1 MNCSVAKTTRKVN
14 TDRTNWDV
22 DAQANIEQVSESIN
36 EKVRANNY
44 SSVKWRTEAVQHSAV
59 FGAKVLDKVRR
70 QANQKVTGS
79 MKSFLKNAIRIELSN
94 VVIARIARGKGNTTK
109 EFKEEIKK
117 QLGYDA
123 KTGIYAGNV
132 AYVSEML
139 KGTSESNDN
148 IIAWYNEAFNNAIN
162 EDTDRSYADDF
173 FLDVFSHQKLGSV
186 KFEKDDTFGEYKLAE
201 ALSVTED
208 NEVNEPENG
217 ENPTDTNTDDT
228 IAAFEHSGEHK
239 DFMIGVDQDI
249 KNYFNTLNKLKSSE
263 KAGNK
268 WQLDKENLYEIVN
281 TMDARSCSN
290 VLFHQGDF
298 TDDVAM
304 VESIKRI
311 ARQCAG
317 FEAFM
322 KFAEDLEKDADFRYK
337 VYNSFAKRIM
347 SKLETVVDE
356 KNGKPN
362 LANKRSNAVTAL
374 AFEFRNTIK
383 STAVSVNNYEV
394 EDRYEAMNKTLM
406 SSSNIKYSEFLNKIA
421 TQPNDEDVLSFIGE
435 LTSLLQVY
443 YPTIDKY
450 GVANYLY
457 NSIDV
462 NGKVNVSANLSN
474 LKNILSRT
482 IQAAKRTAVA
492 YNSLQYE
499 AKNKRFEL

>member
-1 MNCSVAKTTRKVN
+1 MGNMNCSVAKTTRKVN

-22 DAQANIEQVSESIN
+22 DAQANVEQVSESIN

-162 EDTDRSYADDF
+162 EDTGISYADEF
-173 FLDVFSHQKLGSV
+173 FLNVFSHQKLGSV

-217 ENPTDTNTDDT
+217 ENP
-228 IAAFEHSGEHK
+228 
-239 DFMIGVDQDI
+239 
-249 KNYFNTLNKLKSSE
+249 
-263 KAGNK
+263 
-268 WQLDKENLYEIVN
+268 
-281 TMDARSCSN
+281 
-290 VLFHQGDF
+290 
-298 TDDVAM
+298 
-304 VESIKRI
+304 
-311 ARQCAG
+311 
-317 FEAFM
+317 
-322 KFAEDLEKDADFRYK
+322 
-337 VYNSFAKRIM
+337 
-347 SKLETVVDE
+347 
-356 KNGKPN
+356 
-362 LANKRSNAVTAL
+362 AN
-374 AFEFRNTIK
+374 
-383 STAVSVNNYEV
+383 
-394 EDRYEAMNKTLM
+394 
-406 SSSNIKYSEFLNKIA
+406 
-421 TQPNDEDVLSFIGE
+421 
-435 LTSLLQVY
+435 
-443 YPTIDKY
+443 
-450 GVANYLY
+450 
-457 NSIDV
+457 
-462 NGKVNVSANLSN
+462 
-474 LKNILSRT
+474 
-482 IQAAKRTAVA
+482 
-492 YNSLQYE
+492 
-499 AKNKRFEL
+499 